1 MVKRRG
7 QLKKWGRVVRD
18 VQTRTF
24 RRRHSWCSLVPQ
36 YCRAGIAEEAKL
48 KLFFSYIRWISIRP
62 RAKLDGRRTFLS
74 KIETFTKTPFILS
87 RDHFTEKKLFKLYKK
102 LFSDF
107 LSYIFSVS
115 ENTKIIHLIM
125 MIWLLSFIVSSYKLA
140 SGPPKDPG
148 GSKKI
153 LSKSRI
159 WFIEFSP

>member
-1 MVKRRG
+1 MKHLQIIRYIIWESIYDQHYVWINLFFC
-7 QLKKWGRVVRD
+7 QSPLSLSIL
-18 VQTRTF
+18 VQTTSFLENSRNCGKGTNKSN
-24 RRRHSWCSLVPQ
+24 HSHHRPQ
-36 YCRAGIAEEAKL
+36 ISNKNQM
-48 KLFFSYIRWISIRP
+48 FYILNNI
-62 RAKLDGRRTFLS
+62 
-74 KIETFTKTPFILS
+74 
-87 RDHFTEKKLFKLYKK
+87 
-102 LFSDF
+102 DF

>member
-1 MVKRRG
+1 MERTAFPTVVAMESATTPSLPSINVKTGLLIRIELLLWWWFTRLVKLANKKSTQISHVYCLGPVWFSTTRLALTSRVPNLRG
-7 QLKKWGRVVRD
+7 
-18 VQTRTF
+18 
-24 RRRHSWCSLVPQ
+24 RRH
-36 YCRAGIAEEAKL
+36 
-48 KLFFSYIRWISIRP
+48 RWDCFQEGDDEIDND
-62 RAKLDGRRTFLS
+62 KND
-74 KIETFTKTPFILS
+74 
-87 RDHFTEKKLFKLYKK
+87 
-102 LFSDF
+102 DF

-140 SGPPKDPG
+140 LGPPKDPG